1 MGAFSRRPNRKS
13 LSKKHN
19 AGFRFEKCVML
30 PTSTQINTQTHP
42 FMFFKQFF
50 GFFGHMYMT
59 VPILVIMVHFAAR
72 YNAGHRQLVTW
83 LVPTKFSGSDA
94 RLSHTTF
101 CDGRKFFNYLFGRI
115 LFCRLFIETCSLL
128 GEDGPHW
135 AQHISKVLPVTWRV
149 TCQVHCQKH
158 HKNLKNFPL
167 SRASVMHFN

>member
-72 YNAGHRQLVTW
+72 YNNTGHRQLVTW
-83 LVPTKFSGSDA
+83 LVQQSFRVLTPVSPT
-94 RLSHTTF
+94 
-101 CDGRKFFNYLFGRI
+101 
-115 LFCRLFIETCSLL
+115 RLFATVVNFLIIFSAEFYFADYLL
-128 GEDGPHW
+128 KHARCWERT
-135 AQHISKVLPVTWRV
+135 VLTGRN
-149 TCQVHCQKH
+149 TSQKCC
-158 HKNLKNFPL
+158 
-167 SRASVMHFN
+167 R